1 MPEKPSVLFVDDEA
15 HILRTL
21 ERFCRNEG
29 IRMHGAA
36 SAVEALD
43 LLENEAV
50 DIVVSD
56 YQMPGMNGLD
66 FLAEVHS
73 RWPSVA
79 GIVISGFVELPAVT
93 SALRQGIIVGFLHK
107 PWKRDELK
115 ELIRKASERCSGSAE
130 EGAVAS

>member
-1 MPEKPSVLFVDDEA
+1 MPEKPSVLCVDDEV

-29 IRMHGAA
+29 IRMRGAA
-36 SAVEALD
+36 SALEALT
-43 LLENEAV
+43 LLEHEAV

-66 FLAEVHS
+66 FLNEVHS
-73 RWPSVA
+73 RWPRVS

-115 ELIRKASERCSGSAE
+115 ALIKNASERCRGFAK

>member
-1 MPEKPSVLFVDDEA
+1 MPEKPLVLCVDDEV

-29 IRMHGAA
+29 IPMRGAA
-36 SAVEALD
+36 SAVEALA
-43 LLENEAV
+43 LLEHEPV
-50 DIVVSD
+50 DIVLSD

-66 FLAEVHS
+66 FLNEVHS
-73 RWPSVA
+73 RWPRVS

-93 SALRQGIIVGFLHK
+93 SALQQGIIVGFLNK

-115 ELIRKASERCSGSAE
+115 ALIQNASDRYKGFRNK
-130 EGAVAS
+130 GAGAS